1 MEYYNF
7 NKKRL
12 QEQSRDYHRNLSEE
26 KEKKKQYVKN
36 RYKNMSDEKKK
47 KKENIFVKL
56 VQSKRKNN

>member
-47 KKENIFVKL
+47 KKKIYL
-56 VQSKRKNN
+56 

>member
-47 KKENIFVKL
+47 KK
-56 VQSKRKNN
+56 RKYICEISPKQTKK

>member
-26 KEKKKQYVKN
+26 KEKKNQYVKN

-47 KKENIFVKL
+47 KKKIYL
-56 VQSKRKNN
+56 

>member
-12 QEQSRDYHRNLSEE
+12 QEQSRHYHRNLSEE
-26 KEKKKQYVKN
+26 KKKKKQYVKN

-47 KKENIFVKL
+47 EKENIFEKL
-56 VQSKRKNN
+56 IQSKRKNK